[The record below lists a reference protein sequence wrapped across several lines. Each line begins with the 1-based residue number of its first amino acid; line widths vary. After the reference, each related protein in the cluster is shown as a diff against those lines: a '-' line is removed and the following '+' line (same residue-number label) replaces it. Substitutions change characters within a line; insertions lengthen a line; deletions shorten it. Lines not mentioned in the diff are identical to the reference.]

1 MRHSRLIWSQPYNVR
16 AETEAGAGGEP
27 NRHGTTPSRN
37 RILAYRL
44 RRRFDLLARSLDKS
58 RSRFDLNEA
67 SGLYKC
73 LWKGTRI

>member
-1 MRHSRLIWSQPYNVR
+1 MVRQQCDCRVRIIGHIKLIWSQPYNVR

-44 RRRFDLLARSLDKS
+44 RRCLELLARSFDKS
-58 RSRFDLNEA
+58 
-67 SGLYKC
+67 
-73 LWKGTRI
+73 